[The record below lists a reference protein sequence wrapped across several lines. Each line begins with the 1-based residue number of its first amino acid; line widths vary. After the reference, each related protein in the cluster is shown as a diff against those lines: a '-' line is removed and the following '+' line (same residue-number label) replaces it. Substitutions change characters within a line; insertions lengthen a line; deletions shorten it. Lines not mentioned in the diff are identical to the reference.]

1 MKKEHSKK
9 QLVSFISTKTG
20 LALMLLCFCILSVQ
34 SQSVNKPTQ
43 TEVLSDMLKA
53 NAYFMNLWPDPTAPI
68 VHTDRTRPSNLWTRG
83 TYFEGLMQLFY
94 ITGDS
99 TYYRYGVD
107 WGTFHKWQPTY
118 VGNNTTRIADNQCCG
133 QTYLELYAIDPKPE
147 RIATMQRS
155 IDEMVNSSRNNDW
168 WWIDAIQM
176 AMPVFAGYGKL
187 HNDTRYYDKMY
198 ELYSFPRYQVKK
210 GTGLY
215 NPVDK
220 LWYRDSV
227 YLPPKTS
234 PNGLPVYWSRGN
246 GWVLAALARVLDII
260 PADEPHRGEYLTMF
274 TDMASKLIT
283 IQREDGF
290 WNVNLGDPN
299 DFGGKETSGTAFFVY
314 GLAWGINRGVLDPD
328 IYTVAMLKGWNGM
341 VDEAL
346 HPDGSLGW
354 MQSTGSKPADGQPL
368 SYTRMPNFEDYGLGA
383 FLLAGSELYRYA
395 DDQIS
400 STNTTESR
408 TLLRAYPNPFSNE
421 LNISVEQREQT
432 TQLSIYNLG
441 GVEVYSRQL
450 AAGPPEL
457 IRWNAVSA
465 QGENLPDGLY
475 FITLDNQL
483 QRASGR
489 FLLMR

>member
-1 MKKEHSKK
+1 MKITLFKK
-9 QLVSFISTKTG
+9 QTVSFIATKSVFV
-20 LALMLLCFCILSVQ
+20 LCLLSFCILSAQ
-34 SQSVNKPTQ
+34 SQSDKKPTQ
-43 TEVLSDMLKA
+43 AEVLNDMLKA

-83 TYFEGLMQLFY
+83 TYFEGLMQLYY

-99 TYYRYGVD
+99 SYYQYGVD
-107 WGTFHKWQPTY
+107 WGNFHKWQPTY
-118 VGNNTTRIADNQCCG
+118 VGTKTTRNADNQCCG

-147 RIATMQRS
+147 LIATMQRS
-155 IDEMVNSSRNNDW
+155 IDEMVNSSLNNDW

-176 AMPVFAGYGKL
+176 AMPVFAGFGKL

-198 ELYSFPRYQVKK
+198 ELYSYPRYQV
-210 GTGLY
+210 GNGSGLY

-220 LWYRDSV
+220 LWYRDDD

-246 GWVLAALARVLDII
+246 GWVFAAMARVLDII
-260 PADEPHRGEYLTMF
+260 PADEPHRGEYLNMF

-328 IYTVAMLKGWNGM
+328 IYTEPMLRGWNGM
-341 VDEAL
+341 INDAL
-346 HPDGSLGW
+346 RPDGSLGW
-354 MQSTGSKPADGQPL
+354 MQSTGSKPSDGQPL

-400 STNTTESR
+400 ALGTTNSH
-408 TLLRAYPNPFSNE
+408 TLLQAYPNPFCDE
-421 LNISVEQREQT
+421 LNIKVDQQEHT
-432 TQLSIYNLG
+432 TQLSIFNLSG
-441 GVEVYSRQL
+441 IEVYSRQL
-450 AAGPPEL
+450 AAGPPQL
-457 IRWNAVSA
+457 IRWNGVGTK
-465 QGENLPDGLY
+465 GEKLPEGLY
-475 FITLDNQL
+475 FITLNNHL
-483 QRASGR
+483 QHASGR
-489 FLLMR
+489 ILLLH